1 MSRTDYLNTQ
11 LKHQEESTMKKSISI
26 ITILFGILLLV
37 VVVIGIR
44 FGMASSQV
52 ARESRAAVSPVQ
64 FELGSTKS
72 VTILPLFE
80 KAASDSD
87 LHSEHGVSYLIQTDQ
102 QTVLM
107 DVGNNIQNAFPAP
120 LDENMRKLGVS
131 AQSVDSLVISHNHM
145 DHVGG
150 MKAWQSGTFSAPGGR
165 TDLSDLP
172 IYVPIALTYPG
183 SLPLIADQPIKIAEG
198 IASLG
203 RQSFVQPFPM
213 SIVQPL
219 GQEQSLVVNVE
230 DKGLVV
236 ITGCGHP
243 GVERIV
249 ARAESLFGLPV
260 VGVVGGLHY
269 MGMSA
274 EQVQPHL
281 DFIRS
286 LEPSL
291 VALSPHDSDPSAIEL
306 FRSAFTDI
314 YQEIQVGREI
324 HFPIAE

>member
-1 MSRTDYLNTQ
+1 
-11 LKHQEESTMKKSISI
+11 MKKSIRI
-26 ITILFGILLLV
+26 ISILFGILLLAV
-37 VVVIGIR
+37 LVMGIR
-44 FGMASSQV
+44 FGMAFSQV
-52 ARESRAAVSPVQ
+52 ARESRAAISPVQ
-64 FELGSTKS
+64 FELGTTKS

-80 KAASDSD
+80 EAVSAPD

-107 DVGNNIQNAFPAP
+107 DVGNNMENAFPFP
-120 LDENMRKLGVS
+120 LDENMGKLGVS
-131 AQSVDSLVISHNHM
+131 AMDMDSLVISHNHP

-150 MKAWQSGTFSAPGGR
+150 MKAWQSDTFSAPGGR

-172 IYVPIALTYPG
+172 IFVPTALTYPG
-183 SLPLIADQPIKIAEG
+183 SLPLIADKPIKISEG
-198 IASLG
+198 IASIG
-203 RQSFVQPFPM
+203 SQSFVQPFP
-213 SIVQPL
+213 IWVGNL
-219 GQEQSLVVNVE
+219 VGQEQSLVVNVE
-230 DKGLVV
+230 GKGLVV

-249 ARAESLFGLPV
+249 ARAESLFGSPV

-269 MGMSA
+269 MGMST
-274 EQVQPHL
+274 EKVQPHL

-286 LEPSL
+286 LQPSL

-306 FRSAFTDI
+306 FRTAFMDA

-324 HFPIAE
+324 HFPIVE